1 MKDEQVLKLISK
13 ILYRYTN
20 GKINRSISQN
30 TKKSNISQKKEI
42 NQKENICNEDDFEY
56 LDDDEEYQ

>member
-1 MKDEQVLKLISK
+1 MKDEQVLKLINK

-42 NQKENICNEDDFEY
+42 SQKENICNEDDFEY